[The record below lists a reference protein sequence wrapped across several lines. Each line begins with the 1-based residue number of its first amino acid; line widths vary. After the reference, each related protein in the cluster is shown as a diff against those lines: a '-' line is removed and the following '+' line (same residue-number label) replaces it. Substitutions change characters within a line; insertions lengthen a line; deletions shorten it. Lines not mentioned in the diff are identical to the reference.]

1 MRRRM
6 NYSIESI
13 VEYAR
18 EHTIR
23 ECANTFDCSYQAM
36 QVYLNRHKI
45 KHLVESRKGSNNPRY
60 KHGASNTRLFHIWQH
75 IILRSYTLS
84 NPHYKDYGGRGIGV
98 CPEWRD
104 FICFKEWAYSHG
116 YTDKLTIDRIDN
128 NKGYYPDNCR
138 WTDYYTQSN
147 NRRFNH
153 LIEYKGVVRT
163 LAQWSKLMNIPKSTL
178 FNRLNVLGWST
189 ERALLTESRSKK

>member
-1 MRRRM
+1 MGRRVTF
-6 NYSIESI
+6 NTEGI

-18 EHTIR
+18 EHTIK
-23 ECANTFDCSYQAM
+23 ECANMFGCSYQAM

-45 KHLVESRKGSNNPRY
+45 KHLTESKKGNNNPRY

-75 IILRSYTLS
+75 IITRCY
-84 NPHYKDYGGRGIGV
+84 NPSAPCYKDYGGRGIDV
-98 CPEWRD
+98 CPDWRE
-104 FICFKEWAYSHG
+104 FIPFRDWAYSHG

-128 NKGYYPDNCR
+128 NKGYAPNNCR

-163 LAQWSKLMNIPKSTL
+163 LAQWSRLINVPKTTL
-178 FNRLNVLGWST
+178 CNRLNVLGWSV
-189 ERALLTESRSKK
+189 ERALETK